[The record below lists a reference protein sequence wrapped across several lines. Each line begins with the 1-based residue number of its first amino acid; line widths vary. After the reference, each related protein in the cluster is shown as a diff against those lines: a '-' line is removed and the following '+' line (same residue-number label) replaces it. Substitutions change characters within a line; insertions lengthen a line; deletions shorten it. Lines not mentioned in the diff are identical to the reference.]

1 MKFLQYCHEI
11 DINLNENNIQ
21 TFGDNV
27 THGYIINDAYLAIK
41 VIGYNDLFCLFD
53 KDENTPDLTSDFAL
67 SFAQNV
73 QSLIKETHKI
83 IEKVDDREIKSSVRF
98 NSVNKQFVKTNYT
111 DIVESF
117 PLFLYQ
123 DFSENIYY
131 VVADNDTLFSF
142 NNEQVAKRVFKIVKK
157 ILLFYIRRNW

>member
-27 THGYIINDAYLAIK
+27 THGYIINNAYLAIK

-73 QSLIKETHKI
+73 QYLIKETHKI

-98 NSVNKQFVKTNYT
+98 NSVNKQK
-111 DIVESF
+111 
-117 PLFLYQ
+117 LY
-123 DFSENIYY
+123 
-131 VVADNDTLFSF
+131 
-142 NNEQVAKRVFKIVKK
+142 
-157 ILLFYIRRNW
+157 

>member
-1 MKFLQYCHEI
+1 MKFLQYCHE
-11 DINLNENNIQ
+11 INLNENNIQ

-27 THGYIINDAYLAIK
+27 THGYIINNAYLAIK

-98 NSVNKQFVKTNYT
+98 NSVN
-111 DIVESF
+111 
-117 PLFLYQ
+117 
-123 DFSENIYY
+123 
-131 VVADNDTLFSF
+131 
-142 NNEQVAKRVFKIVKK
+142 
-157 ILLFYIRRNW
+157 